1 MDPSSAP
8 SPSSGSPVADRVHDL
23 VDPVVATLGVELV
36 DIEWTGG
43 TLRVVVDQ
51 SGGITTGRLAEVNRL
66 ISPLLDQHDPVPG
79 RYLLE
84 VSSPGVERP
93 LRTQAHFVRAIGE
106 DVTVKLVP
114 AVEPRRI
121 KGRLTAVD
129 DQRLTV
135 EAIEIDGVA
144 RPMVETHYI
153 ELADV
158 AKARTVF
165 DWDSMPKKPK
175 KNKKKNKNRKNKTAT
190 ATATSTT
197 PAVDEGALDDAVA
210 ERVTRTH
217 RPTQDR
223 DDGTDEHRMDE
234 Q

>member
-1 MDPSSAP
+1 MGPSSAP
-8 SPSSGSPVADRVHDL
+8 LPSSSSPVADRVHDL
-23 VDPVVATLGVELV
+23 VAPVVATFGVELV
-36 DIEWTGG
+36 DVEWTGG

-51 SGGITTGRLAEVNRL
+51 PGGITTEKLTEVNRL
-66 ISPLLDQHDPVPG
+66 ISPLLDQHDAVPG

-84 VSSPGVERP
+84 VSSPGVERA
-93 LRTQAHFVRAIGE
+93 LRTHAHFVRAIGE

-114 AVEPRRI
+114 AVEPRRVR
-121 KGRLTAVD
+121 GRLTAVD

-135 EAIEIDGVA
+135 DAVEIDGVA
-144 RPMVETHYI
+144 RPTAETHRI
-153 ELADV
+153 DLVDV

-175 KNKKKNKNRKNKTAT
+175 KKKKKKGRNKEQGAKASD
-190 ATATSTT
+190 AT
-197 PAVDEGALDDAVA
+197 PATNDTAMGDAVA
-210 ERVTRTH
+210 DRVNRDP

-223 DDGTDEHRMDE
+223 DDRTDEHRMDE

>member
-8 SPSSGSPVADRVHDL
+8 PPSSGSPVADRVHDL

-51 SGGITTGRLAEVNRL
+51 SGGITSGTLAEVNRL

-93 LRTQAHFVRAIGE
+93 LRTEAHFIRAIGE

-114 AVEPRRI
+114 TVEPRRI
-121 KGRLTAVD
+121 RGRLIAVD

-135 EAIEIDGVA
+135 EAVEIDGVA
-144 RPMVETHYI
+144 RPIAETHYI
-153 ELADV
+153 ELAEV

-175 KNKKKNKNRKNKTAT
+175 KNKKKGKNRKNKSV
-190 ATATSTT
+190 TATSTM
-197 PAVDEGALDDAVA
+197 PAADEGATDDAVA

-217 RPTQDR
+217 PPTQDR